1 MPTQF
6 PCPVGPFSNLSLLP
20 MPSRVCGL
28 LVAVFSLGLFGCGK
42 DESIYSYD
50 VPKPTPYAGQQPI
63 PGDYRILGAMF
74 PADNPI
80 WFFKFSGRSED
91 VARYEAEF
99 DKLLATVKLMPD
111 KTGNGMNPSDPVPP
125 QFVVPPDWTRLGER
139 IVRREG
145 ITTRIYETLRFGPPE
160 SPGEITLTLSGGSVL
175 DNIGRWAAQL
185 GLPQPKVEDLPNF
198 TRLVHADGVT
208 GLRVDLAGPN
218 NPAGG
223 MRAKGRAR

>member
-1 MPTQF
+1 MHSRACRWLVLAVF
-6 PCPVGPFSNLSLLP
+6 LSLT
-20 MPSRVCGL
+20 
-28 LVAVFSLGLFGCGK
+28 GCGSGE
-42 DESIYSYD
+42 DAIETYE
-50 VPKPTPYAGQQPI
+50 VPKPTPYSGHQPI

-99 DKLLATVKLMPD
+99 DKILSTVKLMPEKKGD
-111 KTGNGMNPSDPVPP
+111 GKNPDEPTPP
-125 QFVVPPDWTRLGER
+125 QFTVPAGWTRLGER
-139 IVRREG
+139 IVRRDG

-160 SPGEITLTLSGGSVL
+160 SPGEITLTLSGGSTL
-175 DNIGRWAAQL
+175 DNVGRWAAQL
-185 GLPQPKVEDLPNF
+185 GLPQPKVEDLPTF
-198 TRLVHADGVT
+198 TRLVQADGVV

-223 MRAKGRAR
+223 MRAKMRGRSTP